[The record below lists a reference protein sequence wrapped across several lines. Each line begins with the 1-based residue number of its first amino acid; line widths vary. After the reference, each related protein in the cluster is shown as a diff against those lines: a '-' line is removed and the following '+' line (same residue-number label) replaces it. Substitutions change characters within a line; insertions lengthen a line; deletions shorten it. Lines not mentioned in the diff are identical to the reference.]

1 MMIPYRVEGVDGKG
15 WASMRQKMGASTNH
29 ASSPFVLIDEPLSLQ
44 RRRRKIYILY
54 EGKSTDWKPAEKRR
68 VISDA
73 RSRAFRERRDLANI
87 YRRCRTFRREIPI
100 IELRSASNST
110 DPPINQGA

>member
-15 WASMRQKMGASTNH
+15 WASMRQKMGASSNH

-44 RRRRKIYILY
+44 RRRRKIYIFS

-73 RSRAFRERRDLANI
+73 RSRPSENAETWRISNDAAELFAER
-87 YRRCRTFRREIPI
+87 FH
-100 IELRSASNST
+100 
-110 DPPINQGA
+110 